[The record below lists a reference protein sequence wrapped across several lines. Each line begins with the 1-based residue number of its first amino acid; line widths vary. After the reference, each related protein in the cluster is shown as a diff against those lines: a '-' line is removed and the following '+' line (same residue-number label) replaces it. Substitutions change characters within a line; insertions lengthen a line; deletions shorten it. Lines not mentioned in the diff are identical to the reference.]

1 MKAELIAN
9 IIAAHCSGDESSF
22 KTAVEALAADEDKKG
37 NSRVSSMLLDAYKG
51 KNITLM
57 KKPDVAQPAG
67 GGFAV
72 QSAGSGAFTPRD
84 KDSLL
89 ELYDIIHP
97 DISLSDV
104 VLPENQRKLLL
115 QILEERQNNSKL
127 AKHNLPPANRL
138 LLCGPPGCGKTMTA
152 NAIAH
157 ELNLP
162 MAYVRIR
169 SYILLPWTDQRELK
183 EDILQRRQSEHRP
196 FSGRI

>member
-89 ELYDIIHP
+89 ELYDIVHP
-97 DISLSDV
+97 PMSCFLRISGSSFCRFWRNV
-104 VLPENQRKLLL
+104 RTTVSWQNIIFLPRTVYYSVDLRDA
-115 QILEERQNNSKL
+115 ER
-127 AKHNLPPANRL
+127 P
-138 LLCGPPGCGKTMTA
+138 
-152 NAIAH
+152 
-157 ELNLP
+157 
-162 MAYVRIR
+162 
-169 SYILLPWTDQRELK
+169 
-183 EDILQRRQSEHRP
+183 
-196 FSGRI
+196 

>member
-57 KKPDVAQPAG
+57 QKPDVAQPAA

-72 QSAGSGAFTPRD
+72 QSAGNGAFTPRD

-104 VLPENQRKLLL
+104 VLPEHQRKLLL
-115 QILEERQNNSKL
+115 QIL
-127 AKHNLPPANRL
+127 
-138 LLCGPPGCGKTMTA
+138 
-152 NAIAH
+152 
-157 ELNLP
+157 
-162 MAYVRIR
+162 
-169 SYILLPWTDQRELK
+169 
-183 EDILQRRQSEHRP
+183 
-196 FSGRI
+196 